1 MKLLNGRTSVPAMPA
16 QRPIPV
22 EDAAEHL
29 PYIVRR
35 DSKLAAAFAR
45 KELAIEWAELRS
57 YNDESDFTVH
67 TATAVI
73 AVYRNGND
81 VRR

>member
-1 MKLLNGRTSVPAMPA
+1 MKLLGRIAPQPKAPQMP
-16 QRPIPV
+16 V
-22 EDAAEHL
+22 DEAAEML

-35 DSKLAAAFAR
+35 DSRLAAAFAR
-45 KELAIEWAELRS
+45 KDHAEEYAQMRS